1 MNIPWRRPSKASA
14 FSLSLDT
21 KDHLWC
27 REARVVLVE
36 GTGALCWEP
45 LGRHEDWTRESA
57 LTLRG
62 TPLIALREAPCP
74 TCAGLLAAGWGLD
87 RADAPE
93 LQKISDALNAPFV
106 DFSTSLTALSP
117 LLGLLPAGLYVIAEG
132 DCFPT
137 DGDGHFFWD
146 VPDGF
151 TTVSATG
158 PVYYNYND
166 ADFACTYSE
175 AAPVFL
181 YPSQPRTHLDETRVA
196 WYMEHFGESGDF
208 PRAVAFHCAESVS
221 VLLDGHHKACAAA
234 RLGRM
239 LPCITILPLSGY
251 HYARTKT
258 IPPRTV
264 PEKAVFGPFTVP
276 VSRLPAQYLPEQ
288 PWRPWKDRRPQPYT
302 GQLARGCT
310 FPIEYTAAGAV
321 YPTAAEYGL
330 VSIGEITPLTPERLA
345 AWLAAPEANSGKL
358 RAALVYMKYHRDS
371 RLKETALR
379 CTAGQGYT
387 PLREVAFRCLA
398 EMKGDREAEQF
409 FIDYFVQADTS
420 AEPALLM
427 DIAHRFWD

>member
-1 MNIPWRRPSKASA
+1 M
-14 FSLSLDT
+14 
-21 KDHLWC
+21 
-27 REARVVLVE
+27 
-36 GTGALCWEP
+36 
-45 LGRHEDWTRESA
+45 
-57 LTLRG
+57 
-62 TPLIALREAPCP
+62 
-74 TCAGLLAAGWGLD
+74 
-87 RADAPE
+87 
-93 LQKISDALNAPFV
+93 
-106 DFSTSLTALSP
+106 DFSTSLTTLSP
-117 LLGLLPAGLYVIAEG
+117 LLGLLPAGLYAITEG